1 METNRFDTI
10 SRLFAS
16 RTSRRHAVA
25 GGLGLAA
32 ASIGGRVLAQDATPQ
47 VATPAVDPDDPH
59 PSADD
64 AKSDPEFLFVQ
75 PFDSG
80 TWAPKTGED
89 GVYTLTL
96 TGAAANTVYFSDRPE
111 RIVGLSPT
119 QDFLDGLGFTPANP
133 PNAAVV
139 TEGDGGQQDVL
150 VIELFN
156 PVYDPDTSTLT
167 YDAKVLADYGEPSL
181 AHLAR
186 QQTDYEL
193 PEAFGAGS
201 LFIDDC
207 AAGVG
212 TCYQEINN
220 ELVVVGEL
228 QNVDC
233 CWQSDASPQ
242 GCGPCDDDAWSRAHG
257 KACAE
262 AFPETCHYFSGDTP
276 HGWNCLAWDIIC

>member
-1 METNRFDTI
+1 MQMQRFDTI
-10 SRLFAS
+10 ARVFAS
-16 RTSRRHAVA
+16 RRT
-25 GGLGLAA
+25 
-32 ASIGGRVLAQDATPQ
+32 QDATPQ

-156 PVYDPDTSTLT
+156 PVYDAEASTLT

-193 PEAFGAGS
+193 PETFGAGS